1 LLNDQSG
8 SVLGDST
15 VFSWAGCHIGLQV
28 DGAHEAMEMALTE
41 FMEDVGGKLDAMEKI
56 SKLYA
61 KVFQK

>member
-1 LLNDQSG
+1 LLQKVQPLKDLYDDLCEQIES
-8 SVLGDST
+8 
-15 VFSWAGCHIGLQV
+15 IGHQV
-28 DGAHEAMEMALTE
+28 DGAHEAMEMALTD

>member
-1 LLNDQSG
+1 LRQKVQQLKDLYDDLREQIES
-8 SVLGDST
+8 
-15 VFSWAGCHIGLQV
+15 IGLQV

-41 FMEDVGGKLDAMEKI
+41 FMEDVGGKLDAMEKKI